1 MTTTY
6 ECKNARIIDGRV
18 YGVKVTTTRQVT
30 NDQKETVKDLKVTID
45 FDAIPVDELAKF
57 ATATLI
63 IRRQNGVWKK
73 QTPEQIKQDNGKTI
87 KWDSMGTNGSGGN
100 RPSMATTLA
109 NIMIANGVP
118 EAKAIERATD
128 IAKDPAKL
136 KAMLEMAGMLSE

>member
-1 MTTTY
+1 MTTIY
-6 ECKNARIIDGRV
+6 ECKSARIIDGRI
-18 YGVKVTTTRQVT
+18 YGLKVTTVRQVT
-30 NDQKETVKDLKVTID
+30 NDQKETVKDLKMTVD

-87 KWDSMGTNGSGGN
+87 KWDSMGTNGSGSN
-100 RPSMATTLA
+100 RPSMAATLA

-118 EAKAIERATD
+118 EDKAIERASD

-136 KAMLEMAGMLSE
+136 KVMLEMAGMLS

>member
-6 ECKNARIIDGRV
+6 ECKNARIIDGRI
-18 YGVKVTTTRQVT
+18 YGLKVTTVRQVT
-30 NDQKETVKDLKVTID
+30 NDQKETVKDLKVTVD

-87 KWDSMGTNGSGGN
+87 KWDSMGTNGSGSN
-100 RPSMATTLA
+100 RPSMAATLA

-118 EAKAIERATD
+118 EDKAIERASD

-136 KAMLEMAGMLSE
+136 KAMLEMAGMLS

>member
-6 ECKNARIIDGRV
+6 ECKNARIIDGRI
-18 YGVKVTTTRQVT
+18 YGLKVTTVRQVT
-30 NDQKETVKDLKVTID
+30 NDQKETVKDLKVTVD

-73 QTPEQIKQDNGKTI
+73 QTPDQIKQDNGKTI
-87 KWDSMGTNGSGGN
+87 KWDSMGTNGGTS
-100 RPSMATTLA
+100 RPSMAATLA

-136 KAMLEMAGMLSE
+136 KTMLEMAGMLSE

>member
-1 MTTTY
+1 MTTIY
-6 ECKNARIIDGRV
+6 ECKSARIIDGRI
-18 YGVKVTTTRQVT
+18 YGLKVTTVRQVT
-30 NDQKETVKDLKVTID
+30 NDQKETVKDLKVTVD

-87 KWDSMGTNGSGGN
+87 KWDSMGTNGSGSN
-100 RPSMATTLA
+100 RPSMAATLA

-118 EAKAIERATD
+118 EDKAIERASD

-136 KAMLEMAGMLSE
+136 KVMLEMAGMLS

>member
-6 ECKNARIIDGRV
+6 ECKNARIIDGRI
-18 YGVKVTTTRQVT
+18 YGIKVTTVRQVT
-30 NDQKETVKDLKVTID
+30 NDQKESVKDLKVTID

-100 RPSMATTLA
+100 RPSMAATLA